1 MKLTFA
7 TFLIIFCS
15 IFSYGQTDYDKIF
28 DTKKEERSSL
38 SVGTNV
44 ITLLTGTPTVSVSYD
59 IVDKVQ
65 MKIGVGITPLGFIFD
80 INAFSTHDLPILQ
93 RNLNTGTF
101 FSVGF
106 KYLVNKNGPAL
117 NSGKG
122 VYLGSYLEKWYNT
135 NTIYK
140 EISYKRTKFKIVGGL
155 NAGLYEHI
163 DLDIEIGISIGLYRV
178 DTPSGDSEVVIN
190 NEVVRSD
197 FNIMGGFN
205 LGLGVNYRF

>member
-7 TFLIIFCS
+7 IFLIIFCS

-28 DTKKEERSSL
+28 DTKEEERSSL

-44 ITLLTGTPTVSVSYD
+44 ITLLTGTPSVSVSYD
-59 IVDKVQ
+59 FIDKVQ

-93 RNLNTGTF
+93 KNLNTGTF

-106 KYLVNKNGPAL
+106 KYLVNKNGLAL

-122 VYLGSYLEKWYNT
+122 VYLGSCIEKWYNT
-135 NTIYK
+135 NAIYK
-140 EISYKRTKFKIVGGL
+140 EISYKRTKFKIVGGV
-155 NAGLYEHI
+155 NVGLYEHI
-163 DLDIEIGISIGLYRV
+163 DLDVELGISAGIYRV
-178 DTPSGDSEVVIN
+178 NSPSGEGAIYINDRRVDSSVDLLAGV
-190 NEVVRSD
+190 
-197 FNIMGGFN
+197 M
-205 LGLGVNYRF
+205 LGMGVNYRF